1 MHPKPR
7 CGGVFRVCSQLS
19 RCCTRQRDSWLRP
32 SPDGK
37 GISNAL
43 ARVIRERVY
52 FAGELAKADREVAA
66 ASTALKAAK
75 AARRKIA
82 SKVAKLDAEI
92 EESKLDRTEIRAHLN
107 SRKKGSSDSCVEP
120 FTISTNQSTN
130 NDTICSA
137 TIGACIGWRRLWLT
151 KFCLKRLRVFQS

>member
-1 MHPKPR
+1 MAR
-7 CGGVFRVCSQLS
+7 
-19 RCCTRQRDSWLRP
+19 
-32 SPDGK
+32 

-43 ARVIRERVY
+43 ARVIRERAY

-92 EESKLDRTEIRAHLN
+92 EESKLDPTEIRAIEKKPRVRVVQHGSFTAKLVELVRDAEGAITTGQIIAYMVSHLGLQYGTPAE
-107 SRKKGSSDSCVEP
+107 RDKTRRCIVE
-120 FTISTNQSTN
+120 
-130 NDTICSA
+130 
-137 TIGACIGWRRLWLT
+137 
-151 KFCLKRLRVFQS
+151 RLRVLARKGAIKRLHETTDNQEGVWLWVGL